1 MFVLEN
7 TISDEILFAMEN
19 QEMDFMVSAE
29 TGALVLM
36 NDDALDN
43 GFESLEEGEDLL
55 SPPEWTSADGY
66 ALMESFAAGVADP
79 QARSALAVALSRGR
93 GVFKAFKNALE
104 PFAELERRWFDYKHH
119 AMSKRIAEWYDE
131 ARLAHGLERLGP
143 EPDEADDLLAD
154 DFSFRFTGR
163 EGWQA
168 CLPLFRQGLDEA
180 LSTFPEPLVE
190 YEYTAIEREISEGGK
205 EGLVLAIAEA
215 VGGAIAGIA
224 AARKVFVAD
233 SSFGKLAYLYVA
245 PEHRR
250 LGLGRRLAEAARER
264 LAKDGIP
271 RFIVD
276 MPFVPSGFGSSM
288 SAYGYEAFG
297 PRYMKMTD

>member
-1 MFVLEN
+1 MFLMEN

-36 NDDALDN
+36 NDDSMDS

-55 SPPEWTSADGY
+55 SPPAWTSADGY
-66 ALMESFAAGVADP
+66 ALMEAFAAGVSDP
-79 QARSALAVALSRGR
+79 QARSSLLAALSRGR
-93 GVFKAFKNALE
+93 GVFKAFKKALE
-104 PFAELERRWFDYKHH
+104 PFTELERRWFDYKHH

-131 ARLAHGLERLGP
+131 ARIAHGLERLGP
-143 EPDEADDLLAD
+143 EPDEADDLLSD
-154 DFSFRFTGR
+154 DFSFRFAGR
-163 EGWQA
+163 EGWQD

-190 YEYTAIEREISEGGK
+190 YEYTAMEREISEGGK
-205 EGLVLAIAEA
+205 EGLVLAIAVA
-215 VGGAIAGIA
+215 IGGAIAGIA

-233 SSFGKLAYLYVA
+233 SSFGKLVYLYVA

-250 LGLGRRLAEAARER
+250 LGLGRRLTEAARER

-276 MPFVPSGFGSSM
+276 MPFMPAGFGSSM

>member
-1 MFVLEN
+1 LMEN

-29 TGALVLM
+29 TGAIVLM

-43 GFESLEEGEDLL
+43 GFESLETGADLL
-55 SPPEWTSADGY
+55 PPPAWTSADGY
-66 ALMESFAAGVADP
+66 SLMEAFAAGVADP
-79 QARSALAVALSRGR
+79 QVRSSLAAALSRGR
-93 GVFKAFKNALE
+93 GVFKAFKKALE
-104 PFAELERRWFDYKHH
+104 PFTELERRWFDYKHH

-131 ARLAHGLERLGP
+131 ARIAHGLERLGP

-154 DFSFRFTGR
+154 DFSFRFAGR

-190 YEYTAIEREISEGGK
+190 YEYTAMEREISEGGK
-205 EGLVLAIAEA
+205 EGLVLVIAEA

-245 PEHRR
+245 QEHRR

-276 MPFVPSGFGSSM
+276 MPFVPSGFGTSM

-297 PRYMKMTD
+297 PRYMKVSD

>member
-1 MFVLEN
+1 MFVLEKN
-7 TISDEILFAMEN
+7 ISDEILFAMEN
-19 QEMDFMVSAE
+19 QEMDFMVAAE

-36 NDDALDN
+36 NDDSLDN

-79 QARSALAVALSRGR
+79 QARNSLLAALSRGR
-93 GVFKAFKNALE
+93 GVFKAFKHALE
-104 PFAELERRWFDYKHH
+104 PYADLERRWFDYKDH

-131 ARLAHGLERLGP
+131 ARIAHGLERLGP
-143 EPDEADDLLAD
+143 EPDEADDLLSD
-154 DFSFRFTGR
+154 DFTFRFTGR
-163 EGWQA
+163 EGWQD

-190 YEYTAIEREISEGGK
+190 YVYTIMEREISEGGK

-215 VGGAIAGIA
+215 AGGAIAGA
-224 AARKVFVAD
+224 AAVRKVFVAD
-233 SSFGKLAYLYVA
+233 SSFGKLAFLYVA

-250 LGLGRRLAEAARER
+250 LGLGRRLAEATRER

-276 MPFVPSGFGSSM
+276 LPFMPSGFGSSM

-297 PRYMKMTD
+297 PRYIRLSD

>member
-1 MFVLEN
+1 MFELDD

-19 QEMDFMVSAE
+19 QEMDFMVLAE
-29 TGALVLM
+29 TGAIVLL

-43 GFESLEEGEDLL
+43 GFESLEDGVDLL
-55 SPPEWTSADGY
+55 SPPAWTSGDGY
-66 ALMESFAAGVADP
+66 ALMEAFAAGVADP
-79 QARSALAVALSRGR
+79 EARSGLSAALSRGR
-93 GVFKAFKNALE
+93 GVFKAFKKALE
-104 PFAELERRWFDYKHH
+104 PFAELERRWFDYKHN
-119 AMSKRIAEWYDE
+119 AMARRIAEWYDE
-131 ARLAHGLERLGP
+131 ARIAHGLERLGP
-143 EPDEADDLLAD
+143 EPDEADDLLSN
-154 DFSFRFTGR
+154 DFSFRFSGR
-163 EGWQA
+163 EGWQE

-190 YEYTAIEREISEGGK
+190 YEYTSLEREISEGGK

-224 AARKVFVAD
+224 AARKIFVAD

-250 LGLGRRLAEAARER
+250 LGLGRRLTEAARER

-288 SAYGYEAFG
+288 SAYGYESFG
-297 PRYMKMTD
+297 PRYIKMSD